1 MAGGPGVGLWCCTKH
16 SKHQGQSEGKPNHS
30 DACSEKRIGPFS
42 WDPKGGP
49 FKKVTIGM
57 CVCVCVFFWKTFE
70 KLVVYP
76 HPISSKTE
84 SAVLQIHFK
93 TCQKNSMGQRRN
105 KQANLKG
112 IPTDVSQLK
121 LL

>member
-49 FKKVTIGM
+49 F
-57 CVCVCVFFWKTFE
+57 
-70 KLVVYP
+70 
-76 HPISSKTE
+76 
-84 SAVLQIHFK
+84 
-93 TCQKNSMGQRRN
+93 
-105 KQANLKG
+105 
-112 IPTDVSQLK
+112 
-121 LL
+121 